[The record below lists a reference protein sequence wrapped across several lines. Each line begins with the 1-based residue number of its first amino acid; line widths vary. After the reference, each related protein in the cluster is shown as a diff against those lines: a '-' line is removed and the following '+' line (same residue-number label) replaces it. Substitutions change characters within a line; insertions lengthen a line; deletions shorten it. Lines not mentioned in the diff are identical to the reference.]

1 MLAELLYD
9 STTSEGH
16 PKTRQMFPVND
27 TMGSNSLSCP
37 FYTRRKD
44 IEEVLNSFLY
54 SVGLCPW
61 CCSALDITLRIII
74 NLASPIIGAD
84 SSWTR
89 SALA

>member
-1 MLAELLYD
+1 MLAEILYD

-16 PKTRQMFPVND
+16 PKTRQRIPVND

-44 IEEVLNSFLY
+44 IEEVVNSFLY

-61 CCSALDITLRIII
+61 CCSALDITYHKFVG
-74 NLASPIIGAD
+74 S
-84 SSWTR
+84 
-89 SALA
+89 